1 MDTSVAPVTIHSN
14 LSSQKRPS
22 KGGWSAAV
30 FVICKQLFSP
40 PFCFSFSRIQSC
52 FLARQVLDAVVEM
65 AERFAFYGLAG
76 NLITYLTNNLGEP
89 VATAA
94 KNVNTWVGISAI
106 FPLIGAFIADSY
118 LGRFKTILA
127 SSLIYFLGMVLL
139 SLSVSVIP
147 MHSRKAVFFAAL
159 YVLAIGEGGHKP
171 CVQTFA
177 ADQFDE
183 NHPQEK
189 AAKSSFFNWW
199 YLGIVTGASVATV
212 VVIYL
217 QDNVSWAAG
226 FMVLSGSLAVALAVF
241 LVGIKRYRKQRP
253 TGSPFTTV
261 AQVIVAAVK
270 KWRVSETHDSR
281 GICYEDNRIGGSQDN
296 GQTRSQN
303 LARTK
308 QFRFLDKAMII
319 DNKDALS
326 KTKDPWRLC
335 SLNQVEEVK
344 LVLRLI
350 PIWLACLMF
359 SAVITQ
365 LHTFFTKQGSTMSRS
380 IGANF
385 QVPPAALQS
394 LVGLTI
400 LIAVPV
406 YDRFF
411 VPIAQKLT
419 GHPRGITMLQRI
431 GTGLFVSILNMFVA
445 GLIETARI
453 NTASK
458 HGLLDTPK
466 AIVPMR
472 IWWLVPQYVLTGIG
486 DVFTI
491 VGLQELFY
499 DQMPEEMRSIGAA
512 AYISV
517 VGVGSFVNTA
527 IISVVQVITS
537 KHGNEWL
544 GDNLNRANLN
554 YFYWVLAGLSAV
566 NLCIFMWITK
576 GFVYKKVENNDQT
589 ISNDGKEL
597 ETRGYLGEKV

>member
-1 MDTSVAPVTIHSN
+1 MDSSVAPVTVDHDHKNPSN
-14 LSSQKRPS
+14 LSSQKHPS
-22 KGGWSAAV
+22 KGGWNAAV
-30 FVICKQLFSP
+30 FVIF
-40 PFCFSFSRIQSC
+40 
-52 FLARQVLDAVVEM
+52 VEM

-76 NLITYLTNNLGEP
+76 NLISYLTNNLGEP

-94 KNVNTWVGISAI
+94 KNVNTWVGVSAV
-106 FPLIGAFIADSY
+106 FPLLGAFIADSY

-147 MHSRKAVFFAAL
+147 MHCRKAVFFTAL
-159 YVLAIGEGGHKP
+159 YLLAVGEGGHKP

-183 NHPQEK
+183 NNPQEK
-189 AAKSSFFNWW
+189 ASKSSFFNWW
-199 YLGIVTGASVATV
+199 YLGIVTGASVAIV

-226 FMVLSGSLAVALAVF
+226 FGVLAGSLAVALAVF
-241 LVGIKRYRKQRP
+241 LIGIKRYRKQRP
-253 TGSPFTTV
+253 TGSPFTTI
-261 AQVIVAAVK
+261 AQVFVAAAK
-270 KWRVSETHDSR
+270 KWRVTETHGGR
-281 GICYEDNRIGGSQDN
+281 GICNEDDRKSGSDVD
-296 GQTRSQN
+296 GQTRSHN

-319 DNKDALS
+319 DNKDCMS
-326 KTKDPWRLC
+326 RTKDPWRLC

-365 LHTFFTKQGSTMSRS
+365 LHTFFTKQGATMLRS
-380 IGANF
+380 IGPNF

-406 YDRFF
+406 YDQVL
-411 VPIAQKLT
+411 VPIARKIT
-419 GHPRGITMLQRI
+419 GHPCGITMLQRI
-431 GTGLFVSILNMFVA
+431 GTGLFISIMTMVVA
-445 GLIETARI
+445 GLVETARV

-458 HGLLDTPK
+458 NGLLDTPK
-466 AIVPMR
+466 AIVPMS
-472 IWWLVPQYVLTGIG
+472 IWWLIPQYVLTGIG
-486 DVFTI
+486 DVFTV

-527 IISVVQVITS
+527 IISVVQAITS
-537 KHGNEWL
+537 RHGDEWL
-544 GDNLNRANLN
+544 GDNMNRANLN
-554 YFYWVLAGLSAV
+554 YFYWVLAGLSGA
-566 NLCIFMWITK
+566 NLCVYMWITK
-576 GFVYKKVENNDQT
+576 GFVYKKVENNDQA
-589 ISNDGKEL
+589 ISDEGKEL
-597 ETRGYLGEKV
+597 EMGGYLEAKV

>member
-1 MDTSVAPVTIHSN
+1 MDTSVALAPVAN
-14 LSSQKRPS
+14 LSSQRRPS

-30 FVICKQLFSP
+30 FVIF
-40 PFCFSFSRIQSC
+40 
-52 FLARQVLDAVVEM
+52 VEM

-106 FPLIGAFIADSY
+106 FPLIGAFVADSY

-147 MHSRKAVFFAAL
+147 LHSRKAVFFAAL

-253 TGSPFTTV
+253 TGSPFTTM
-261 AQVIVAAVK
+261 AQVFVAAVK
-270 KWRVSETHDSR
+270 KWRVSETQGGR

-296 GQTRSQN
+296 GQTRSHN

-319 DNKDALS
+319 DNKDAMS

-411 VPIAQKLT
+411 VPIARKLT

-431 GTGLFVSILNMFVA
+431 GTGLFVSILSMFVA

-458 HGLLDTPK
+458 HGLLDTPN

-597 ETRGYLGEKV
+597 ETRGYLGGKV